1 MKKLSLLLAFLL
13 LFGTIG
19 TTVFG
24 AQTSI
29 MLDYNPDTKIVNLTG
44 NTMGNTIIRLT
55 LHETS
60 PEILSD
66 GNLPVDLHQIKT
78 YGSLNYSFYLPE
90 SAPSA
95 KYDVYVSDRN
105 GNSQV
110 SFLYFSKDEADIIL
124 NTKVKP
130 ATGKNEFVL
139 LVTSDAAGLG
149 IDKYDEEYKEASIA
163 LMHSLYNSR
172 NYTDSVDFYSKYNY
186 CKAICQPLGKN
197 RLGVEA
203 SLEKYQSLLG
213 INYNT
218 NYKNNALLTDDVKS
232 TLCNLISNMDYGS
245 EKTNAETITGKKDYP
260 AYLDALSAIAVLKN
274 SGSWKAFEEVYT
286 KKFTF
291 LKNNIVSKNAD
302 YKNVAASDV
311 YSNLMTMEFNSVI
324 DLKTNFDNA
333 VKLSNNPTPQTPST
347 QQKPSKPGT
356 VGGGISMPSNPGGNT
371 VVFDELPT
379 YQDNTVDDKDDNVL
393 LKMPKLSDEKQ
404 NFADVNQNDWF
415 YPAVSTLAGSG
426 IVSGDINGNF
436 RPQDNI
442 TRAEFAKLIVSA
454 FSVPEGK
461 AEFADVPETSWYAP
475 YVSNAA
481 ACGIVGG
488 YEGKFNP
495 DSYITR
501 QDAAVI
507 IYRVSKLF
515 NIEYT
520 GFEEADD
527 MENVSLYAWTA
538 VGTLMKNGIVNG
550 VGDGSF
556 MPLSN
561 ITRAEAVQLLYNS
574 IISMADAI

>member
-1 MKKLSLLLAFLL
+1 MKQISLLLIFLI
-13 LFGTIG
+13 LFGSLG
-19 TTVFG
+19 TSVFG
-24 AQTSI
+24 AQTNI

-55 LHETS
+55 LHGAS
-60 PEILSD
+60 PEMLSD

-130 ATGKNEFVL
+130 ATEKNEFVL
-139 LVTSDAAGLG
+139 VVTSDAAGLG
-149 IDKYDEEYKEASIA
+149 IDKYDEEYKEANID
-163 LMHSLYNSR
+163 LMYSLYNSR
-172 NYTDSVDFYSKYNY
+172 NYTDSTDFYSKYNY
-186 CKAICQPLGKN
+186 CKAICHPLGKN
-197 RLGVEA
+197 RSGVEA
-203 SLEKYQSLLG
+203 ALEKYQSQLG

-232 TLCNLISNMDYGS
+232 TLCNLISSMDYGS
-245 EKTNAETITGKKDYP
+245 EKQDAETITGKKDYL

-302 YKNVAASDV
+302 FKDVSAYDV
-311 YSNLMTMEFNSVI
+311 YSKLMTMEFSNVK

-333 VKLSNNPTPQTPST
+333 VKSQKNPSSQAPST

-379 YQDNTVDDKDDNVL
+379 YQDNTVDDKDDNVS
-393 LKMPKLSDEKQ
+393 LKMPKLSDKKQ

-415 YPAVSTLAGSG
+415 YPAVSTLAGSK
-426 IVSGDINGNF
+426 IVNGDTDGNF
-436 RPQDNI
+436 RPYDNI
-442 TRAEFAKLIVSA
+442 TRAEFAKLVVSA

-461 AEFADVPETSWYAP
+461 AEFADVPETLWYAP
-475 YVSNAA
+475 FVSNAA
-481 ACGIVGG
+481 SYGIVSG
-488 YEGKFNP
+488 YEGNFRP
-495 DSYITR
+495 DDYITR

-538 VGTLMKNGIVNG
+538 VGTLMKNGIIKGTGNG
-550 VGDGSF
+550 NF
-556 MPLSN
+556 IPLSN
-561 ITRAEAVQLLYNS
+561 ITRAEAVQLLYSS
-574 IISMADAI
+574 IVNMSSAI